1 MNRRRVLLALCAS
14 WFASGLEAAEPV
26 RHRLLLQVS
35 EDHLDRLMTSLQIA
49 RQVKEHYGPDQVEVV
64 LVVFG
69 AGVQNLKYYAP
80 VALKNRLARVRDL
93 GVRVLVCERSLRN
106 AGLTPSKMLPDIEFT
121 PNGVVTLLEQIEQG
135 WVNVR
140 P

>member
-1 MNRRRVLLALCAS
+1 MIPPRSLLALLAL
-14 WFASGLEAAEPV
+14 GLALSLQAAEPV
-26 RHRLLLQVS
+26 KHRLLLQVS
-35 EDHLDRLMTSLQIA
+35 EDSLDRMMTTLQIA
-49 RQVKEHYGPDQVEVV
+49 RQVKEHYSPDQVEVV

-69 AGVQNLKYYAP
+69 AGVRNLQYYAP
-80 VALKNRLARVRDL
+80 VALQNRLARARDL
-93 GVRVLVCERSLRN
+93 GVRVLVCEDSLRN